1 MAGTGGTAGLTGTDT
16 CFEDFAVGQRMRHA
30 RGKTIT
36 DVEVATLCH
45 LVMNTA
51 SGHFDEHRMAQSPF
65 GHRIAFGGITAA
77 VVVGLATQ
85 DTAENALAELGLDRM
100 RLRTPVV
107 AGDTLYAFSEVLA
120 AEAAPDRDDA
130 GVVTFFHWG
139 ANQRDEVVF
148 EAERRVLVRR
158 RGPRGSQ

>member
-1 MAGTGGTAGLTGTDT
+1 MARLAGLTGPGSF
-16 CFEDFAVGQRMRHA
+16 FEDFAVGDRMRHA
-30 RGKTIT
+30 RGKTMT

-51 SGHFDEHRMAQSPF
+51 SGHFDEHKMAASPF

-77 VVVGLATQ
+77 VVVGLASQ
-85 DTAENALAELGLDRM
+85 DTAENALAELGLDKVRF
-100 RLRTPVV
+100 RAPVL

-120 AEAAPDRDDA
+120 TADAERDDA

-148 EAERRVLVRR
+148 EGERRVLVKRR
-158 RGPRGSQ
+158 SHRGAR